1 MPATNGST
9 VVLQVRTATGPDVY
23 TTIGSQ
29 TGLSVGFER
38 DAIDASSKDIMDAE
52 YLAGRRSSTI
62 ECPSL
67 FVPNEA
73 ARVAL
78 RAAYN
83 SVSGEVRIRIPA
95 IGAEAGRQAT
105 AIVTSLSEDHP
116 DNDVSTVA
124 VTLQVTGAW
133 GPIA

>member
-1 MPATNGST
+1 MAGTNGST

-23 TTIGSQ
+23 TTIGAQ
-29 TGLSVGFER
+29 TDLEVSFER
-38 DAIDASSKDIMDAE
+38 DAIEASSKDIMDAE
-52 YLAGRRSSTI
+52 FLAGRRSSTI
-62 ECPSL
+62 SCPSL

-78 RAAYN
+78 KAAYN
-83 SVSGEVRIRIPA
+83 STSGAVRIRIPA
-95 IGAEAGRQAT
+95 IGAEAGRQADCV
-105 AIVTSLSEDHP
+105 ITSLSETHP

-124 VTLQVTGAW
+124 VELQVSGAW

>member
-1 MPATNGST
+1 MSVNGST
-9 VVLQVRTATGPDVY
+9 VILQVRTATGPDVY
-23 TTIGSQ
+23 TTVGKQ
-29 TGLSVGFER
+29 TGLNITFER

-52 YLAGRRSSTI
+52 YVAGRRSSTI
-62 ECPSL
+62 SLPSL

-83 SVSGEVRIRIPA
+83 SISGAVRIRIPA
-95 IGAEAGRQAT
+95 VGAEAGRQAD
-105 AIVTSLSEDHP
+105 AIVTSLTEDHP

-124 VTLQVTGAW
+124 VELQVTGAW